1 MAQNLASAGFSFWW
15 VRFQPLVVFLI
26 GSDPTA
32 TITKRQFA
40 SITGC
45 HLAAFFVL
53 PTAQPDNREVESM
66 KMDERYS
73 NATYGSA
80 GLAAFFAS
88 LSLQDWGFIIGVA
101 FSIVLGVLTYR
112 LNKRE
117 QMKRT
122 KILQDILTKTD
133 ASNPSATARV
143 IADLSQKA
151 PKEI

>member
-1 MAQNLASAGFSFWW
+1 
-15 VRFQPLVVFLI
+15 
-26 GSDPTA
+26 
-32 TITKRQFA
+32 
-40 SITGC
+40 
-45 HLAAFFVL
+45 
-53 PTAQPDNREVESM
+53 M

-73 NATYGSA
+73 SASYGSA

-101 FSIVLGVLTYR
+101 FSIILGVLTYR

-122 KILQDILTKTD
+122 KILQDILNKTD
-133 ASNPSATARV
+133 ANNISATAMV
-143 IADLSQKA
+143 IGELGKRA

>member
-1 MAQNLASAGFSFWW
+1 
-15 VRFQPLVVFLI
+15 
-26 GSDPTA
+26 
-32 TITKRQFA
+32 
-40 SITGC
+40 
-45 HLAAFFVL
+45 
-53 PTAQPDNREVESM
+53 M
-66 KMDERYS
+66 KMEERYS

>member
-1 MAQNLASAGFSFWW
+1 
-15 VRFQPLVVFLI
+15 
-26 GSDPTA
+26 
-32 TITKRQFA
+32 
-40 SITGC
+40 
-45 HLAAFFVL
+45 
-53 PTAQPDNREVESM
+53 M

-73 NATYGSA
+73 SASYGSA

-101 FSIVLGVLTYR
+101 FSIILGVLTYR

-122 KILQDILTKTD
+122 KILQEILDKT
-133 ASNPSATARV
+133 NTNNLSATAMV
-143 IADLSQKA
+143 IGELGKRA

>member
-1 MAQNLASAGFSFWW
+1 
-15 VRFQPLVVFLI
+15 
-26 GSDPTA
+26 
-32 TITKRQFA
+32 
-40 SITGC
+40 
-45 HLAAFFVL
+45 
-53 PTAQPDNREVESM
+53 M

-73 NATYGSA
+73 SASYGSA

-101 FSIVLGVLTYR
+101 FSIILGVLTYR

-122 KILQDILTKTD
+122 KILQDILDKTNTNNL
-133 ASNPSATARV
+133 SSTAMV
-143 IADLSQKA
+143 IGELGKRA

>member
-1 MAQNLASAGFSFWW
+1 
-15 VRFQPLVVFLI
+15 
-26 GSDPTA
+26 
-32 TITKRQFA
+32 
-40 SITGC
+40 
-45 HLAAFFVL
+45 
-53 PTAQPDNREVESM
+53 M

-73 NATYGSA
+73 SASYGSA

-101 FSIVLGVLTYR
+101 FSIILGVLTYR

-122 KILQDILTKTD
+122 KILQDILDKTD
-133 ASNPSATARV
+133 ANNISATAMV
-143 IADLSQKA
+143 IGELGKRA

>member
-1 MAQNLASAGFSFWW
+1 
-15 VRFQPLVVFLI
+15 
-26 GSDPTA
+26 
-32 TITKRQFA
+32 
-40 SITGC
+40 
-45 HLAAFFVL
+45 
-53 PTAQPDNREVESM
+53 M

-122 KILQDILTKTD
+122 KILQDILTKTH

>member
-1 MAQNLASAGFSFWW
+1 
-15 VRFQPLVVFLI
+15 
-26 GSDPTA
+26 
-32 TITKRQFA
+32 
-40 SITGC
+40 
-45 HLAAFFVL
+45 
-53 PTAQPDNREVESM
+53 M

-73 NATYGSA
+73 SASYGSA

-101 FSIVLGVLTYR
+101 LSIILGVLTYR

-122 KILQDILTKTD
+122 KILQDILDKTD
-133 ASNPSATARV
+133 ANNISATAMV
-143 IADLSQKA
+143 IGELGKRA

>member
-1 MAQNLASAGFSFWW
+1 
-15 VRFQPLVVFLI
+15 
-26 GSDPTA
+26 
-32 TITKRQFA
+32 
-40 SITGC
+40 
-45 HLAAFFVL
+45 
-53 PTAQPDNREVESM
+53 M

-73 NATYGSA
+73 SASYGSA

-101 FSIVLGVLTYR
+101 FSIILGVLTYR

-122 KILQDILTKTD
+122 KILQDILDKT
-133 ASNPSATARV
+133 NTNNLSATAMV
-143 IADLSQKA
+143 IGELWKRA

>member
-1 MAQNLASAGFSFWW
+1 
-15 VRFQPLVVFLI
+15 
-26 GSDPTA
+26 
-32 TITKRQFA
+32 
-40 SITGC
+40 
-45 HLAAFFVL
+45 
-53 PTAQPDNREVESM
+53 M

-73 NATYGSA
+73 SASYGSA

-101 FSIVLGVLTYR
+101 FSIILGVLTYR

-122 KILQDILTKTD
+122 KILQDMLDKT
-133 ASNPSATARV
+133 NTNNLSATAMV
-143 IADLSQKA
+143 IGELGKRA

>member
-1 MAQNLASAGFSFWW
+1 
-15 VRFQPLVVFLI
+15 
-26 GSDPTA
+26 
-32 TITKRQFA
+32 
-40 SITGC
+40 
-45 HLAAFFVL
+45 
-53 PTAQPDNREVESM
+53 M

-73 NATYGSA
+73 SASYGSA

-101 FSIVLGVLTYR
+101 FSIILGVLTYR

-122 KILQDILTKTD
+122 KILQDLLDKT
-133 ASNPSATARV
+133 NTNNLSATAMV
-143 IADLSQKA
+143 IGELGKRA

>member
-1 MAQNLASAGFSFWW
+1 
-15 VRFQPLVVFLI
+15 
-26 GSDPTA
+26 
-32 TITKRQFA
+32 
-40 SITGC
+40 
-45 HLAAFFVL
+45 
-53 PTAQPDNREVESM
+53 M

-73 NATYGSA
+73 SASYGSA

-101 FSIVLGVLTYR
+101 FSIILGVLTYR

-122 KILQDILTKTD
+122 KILQDILDKT
-133 ASNPSATARV
+133 NTNNLSATAMV
-143 IADLSQKA
+143 IGDLGKRA

>member
-1 MAQNLASAGFSFWW
+1 
-15 VRFQPLVVFLI
+15 
-26 GSDPTA
+26 
-32 TITKRQFA
+32 
-40 SITGC
+40 
-45 HLAAFFVL
+45 
-53 PTAQPDNREVESM
+53 M

-73 NATYGSA
+73 SASYGSA

-101 FSIVLGVLTYR
+101 FSIILGVLTYR

-122 KILQDILTKTD
+122 KILDKT
-133 ASNPSATARV
+133 NTNNLSATAMV
-143 IADLSQKA
+143 IGELGKRA

>member
-1 MAQNLASAGFSFWW
+1 
-15 VRFQPLVVFLI
+15 
-26 GSDPTA
+26 
-32 TITKRQFA
+32 
-40 SITGC
+40 
-45 HLAAFFVL
+45 
-53 PTAQPDNREVESM
+53 M

-73 NATYGSA
+73 SATYGSA

-101 FSIVLGVLTYR
+101 FSIILGVLTYR

-122 KILQDILTKTD
+122 KILQDILNKTD
-133 ASNPSATARV
+133 SSNPSATAKV
-143 IADLSQKA
+143 LADLGQKA